1 MPRVQPA
8 CSVVEPDG
16 GAEGGEGGGWRTAV
30 AERADR
36 ALHVVLVRTVARDL
50 AHRQRESPTPALSR
64 VCAPDRYACSGA
76 TLFGNKHILS
86 TLNCDP
92 NVLAMSQM
100 CWTAFFGALKM
111 YGPRLCGLGKEV
123 TTPHSSQP
131 LQNFV
136 VDMVAVGLMRF
147 ATVMLGLVSLK
158 FVAVSFTE
166 TVKSSA
172 PFFTVIFARMMLGER
187 TSTMVN
193 LSLLPVVGGL
203 ALCSVT
209 ELSFN
214 YVGFFA
220 AVANNC
226 IDCVQNVFSKKLL
239 STHYNYINLQ
249 FYTSAGALLLQ
260 LPLMLYNHAGALSRQ
275 ETAWSNELALSLLLN
290 GIAFHLQSVMAYAVM
305 GLISPVSQSVRC
317 TRIRAEI
324 GWFDTP
330 SRGSPPTAGRD
341 RSSQPSRVVIDSAAA
356 RRSPIRSS
364 ARCSSGC
371 RYSISGT
378 RLRTCRRSAP
388 RSA

>member
-1 MPRVQPA
+1 MCRGSGIQDARLRLRGRGCGLRSRTDPRAREIPPAEMKSKSRARCLSWMWLPRVTAHKRPFVG
-8 CSVVEPDG
+8 SRDG
-16 GAEGGEGGGWRTAV
+16 GAEGQGGGWRTAV
-30 AERADR
+30 AQRADR
-36 ALHVVLVRTVARDL
+36 ALHVVLVRTVAWNL
-50 AHRQRESPTPALSR
+50 ALRPRKTLTPAISR

-100 CWTAFFGALKM
+100 CFTAFFGALKM

-209 ELSFN
+209 EISFN

-226 IDCVQNVFSKKLL
+226 IDCVQNVFSKK
-239 STHYNYINLQ
+239 
-249 FYTSAGALLLQ
+249 
-260 LPLMLYNHAGALSRQ
+260 
-275 ETAWSNELALSLLLN
+275 
-290 GIAFHLQSVMAYAVM
+290 
-305 GLISPVSQSVRC
+305 
-317 TRIRAEI
+317 
-324 GWFDTP
+324 
-330 SRGSPPTAGRD
+330 
-341 RSSQPSRVVIDSAAA
+341 
-356 RRSPIRSS
+356 
-364 ARCSSGC
+364 
-371 RYSISGT
+371 
-378 RLRTCRRSAP
+378 
-388 RSA
+388 

>member
-1 MPRVQPA
+1 
-8 CSVVEPDG
+8 
-16 GAEGGEGGGWRTAV
+16 
-30 AERADR
+30 
-36 ALHVVLVRTVARDL
+36 
-50 AHRQRESPTPALSR
+50 
-64 VCAPDRYACSGA
+64 
-76 TLFGNKHILS
+76 
-86 TLNCDP
+86 
-92 NVLAMSQM
+92 MSQM
-100 CWTAFFGALKM
+100 CFTAFFGALKM

-209 ELSFN
+209 EISFN

-249 FYTSAGALLLQ
+249 FYTSMGALLLQ

-275 ETAWSNELALSLLLN
+275 EQAWSNELAFSLLLN

-305 GLISPVSQSVRC
+305 GLISPVSQSVAN
-317 TRIRAEI
+317 TLKRALLIWLSILYFGNAVTYLSALGTAVCI
-324 GWFDTP
+324 GGVF
-330 SRGSPPTAGRD
+330 AYNH
-341 RSSQPSRVVIDSAAA
+341 A
-356 RRSPIRSS
+356 RREYPYRPPALLPVESPIASN
-364 ARCSSGC
+364 ARIEKHWGQ
-371 RYSISGT
+371 R
-378 RLRTCRRSAP
+378 
-388 RSA
+388 